1 MRTKQWVD
9 TTGKQTMDKTSVLS
23 KTGRGLLQIKH
34 KSHQLA
40 EAQFRV
46 LKLIDGKATVDAL
59 ASRVLMNDRD
69 LQDALKAL
77 ADRGFIRE
85 LIVPGRITDPRVG
98 SDVPALENDLDFTQ
112 DIAKRR

>member
-1 MRTKQWVD
+1 
-9 TTGKQTMDKTSVLS
+9 MDKTSVLS
-23 KTGRGLLQIKH
+23 KTGKGLLQIKH

-46 LKLIDGKATVDAL
+46 LKLIDGKATVGAL

-77 ADRGFIRE
+77 ADSGLIRE
-85 LIVPGRITDPRVG
+85 LIVPGRVADPRIG
-98 SDVPALENDLDFTQ
+98 SQASALEGDLDFTQ
-112 DIAKRR
+112 DIASAVEPVNRDMPKCSAG